1 MESSYEGSIM
11 QAARYKESWIDK
23 CMRLG
28 FVLVMGMLVI
38 AAVIVSVAAVWA
50 FICAVSPMR
59 VDQTM
64 PLVQT
69 TGEDV
74 ILVTHYGEWGKID
87 YTIEASRVEKDGD
100 TYVITD
106 KHSGKRYKFYS
117 DISVEVFYGWTA
129 KNNDSN

>member
-1 MESSYEGSIM
+1 
-11 QAARYKESWIDK
+11 
-23 CMRLG
+23 MRLG
-28 FVLVMGMLVI
+28 FVGVMGILVL

-50 FICAVSPMR
+50 FICAVSPMQ
-59 VDQTM
+59 VDQTV

-87 YTIEASRVEKDGD
+87 HTIEASRVEKDGE